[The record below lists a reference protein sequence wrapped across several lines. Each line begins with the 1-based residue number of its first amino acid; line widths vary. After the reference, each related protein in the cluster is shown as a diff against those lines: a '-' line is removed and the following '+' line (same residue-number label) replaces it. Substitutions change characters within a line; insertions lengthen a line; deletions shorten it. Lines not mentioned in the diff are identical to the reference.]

1 MCDGTSMEFS
11 RPRRNESEEEL
22 LQPQDALGTRSS
34 ARLVKAGP
42 RKGRDAVVLDGESFG
57 IRFAFD

>member
-1 MCDGTSMEFS
+1 MEFS